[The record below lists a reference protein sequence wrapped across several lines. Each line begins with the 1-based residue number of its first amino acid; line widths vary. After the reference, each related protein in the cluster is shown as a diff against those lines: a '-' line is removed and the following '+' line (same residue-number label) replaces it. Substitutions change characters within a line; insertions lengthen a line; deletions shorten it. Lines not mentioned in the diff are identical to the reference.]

1 MTGKRSTHRIVV
13 DWPLC
18 QARGLCHELLPE
30 VIDLDP
36 WRYPL
41 VLSDVRA
48 GLVDAAREAVTACP
62 HRALKLLAIT
72 PDGGDAAR
80 R

>member
-1 MTGKRSTHRIVV
+1 MTKRPTHRIAV

-36 WRYPL
+36 WRFPL
-41 VLSDVRA
+41 VKSEVRP
-48 GLVDAAREAVTACP
+48 GQLDEAREAVNACP
-62 HRALKLLAIT
+62 HRALRLLS
-72 PDGGDAAR
+72 D
-80 R
+80 